1 MATEKRLIDANAL
14 IKEMNAV
21 DIHFWNDAEDGVEMC
36 VNTVHN
42 APTVDAVEVVR
53 CKKCK
58 YWERLTDG
66 NLCGACNGQRNG
78 LTYEYTTEDDF
89 CSYGERREGE

>member
-1 MATEKRLIDANAL
+1 MREELRKLLKEADSDVCKIVQNRFPSDVRTVWELLADQLIAKD
-14 IKEMNAV
+14 V
-21 DIHFWNDAEDGVEMC
+21 V
-36 VNTVHN
+36 
-42 APTVDAVEVVR
+42 PVVR

-58 YWERLTDG
+58 FWERLTDG